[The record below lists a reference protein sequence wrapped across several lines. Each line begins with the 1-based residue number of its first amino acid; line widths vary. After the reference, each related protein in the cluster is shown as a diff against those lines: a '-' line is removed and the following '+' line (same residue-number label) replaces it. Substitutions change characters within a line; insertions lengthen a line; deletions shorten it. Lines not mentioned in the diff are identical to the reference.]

1 MQGKT
6 LTLNENLNSQQCYRT
21 SLSTAPFYSVEFEL
35 FVMIDATYCITVR
48 KGMQFV

>member
-21 SLSTAPFYSVEFEL
+21 SLSTAPFQQCR
-35 FVMIDATYCITVR
+35 IRIICDDR
-48 KGMQFV
+48 